1 MGGRG
6 ARQQQQPGLPGYG
19 GEYDPNYGLNYYGGA
34 YDPYQSPCRHLLLFL
49 YFIHDTH
56 TILF

>member
-6 ARQQQQPGLPGYG
+6 SRQQQPGLGGYG
-19 GEYDPNYGLNYYGGA
+19 AAVDPNYGLNYYGGA
-34 YDPYQSPCRHLLLFL
+34 YAPYESPCRHLLLFL